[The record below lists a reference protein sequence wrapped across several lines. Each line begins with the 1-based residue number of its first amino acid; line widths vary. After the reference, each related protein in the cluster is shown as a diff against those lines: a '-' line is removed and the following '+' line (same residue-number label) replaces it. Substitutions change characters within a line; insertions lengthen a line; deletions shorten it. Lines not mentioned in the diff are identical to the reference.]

1 MVTVATEVSE
11 LDHVTPEVV
20 LWSIMVINRSTE
32 QVLCERLTEDPFLT
46 VIVQVADLVA
56 VLAVMV
62 TVPAFTAVTIPELLT
77 VAMDVLELLKLTAA
91 LDVAFK

>member
-1 MVTVATEVSE
+1 M
-11 LDHVTPEVV
+11 
-20 LWSIMVINRSTE
+20 
-32 QVLCERLTEDPFLT
+32 T